1 MRCKVTPMRQM
12 PQYLKTAIFPAPED
26 HFILNKL

>member
-12 PQYLKTAIFPAPED
+12 PQYLKNAIFPAPED
-26 HFILNKL
+26 HFYPK